1 VACYWSI
8 TGTVAGQQPDR
19 VLPDGCADIILDLG
33 LERDPYV
40 AGAMRSA
47 LVISLTGRLDMFG
60 VRFQPGGAL
69 PFLDTPL
76 HELTDRLVPLDA
88 LWGRLAETLFDTLA
102 NAAIEDRVP
111 LVERVLLE
119 RLRTT
124 RADAALAVRA
134 AALFQQARGSVGV
147 REVAASLGV
156 GERRLERVFD
166 RCVGLTPKALARVTR
181 FGQAVR
187 RMEQGEAGWTEVAF
201 GAGYA
206 DQAHFIRE
214 FRSLAG
220 VTPTAFARER
230 RGVGIVQY
238 PGEGK
243 DVS

>member
-1 VACYWSI
+1 
-8 TGTVAGQQPDR
+8 
-19 VLPDGCADIILDLG
+19 
-33 LERDPYV
+33 
-40 AGAMRSA
+40 
-47 LVISLTGRLDMFG
+47 MFG

-76 HELTDRLVPLDA
+76 NELTDRLVPLDA
-88 LWGRLAETLFDTLA
+88 LWGRLAGTLYEALA
-102 NAAIEDRVP
+102 GAAPDERVT
-111 LVERVLLE
+111 LVEKILVE

-124 RADAALAVRA
+124 RADAVLAVRA
-134 AALFQQARGSVGV
+134 AALFQRARGGVGV

-166 RCVGLTPKALARVTR
+166 RCVGLTPKGLARVAR
-181 FGQAVR
+181 FAQAVR
-187 RMEQGEAGWTEVAF
+187 RIEQGTDSWTEVAF

-220 VTPTAFARER
+220 LTPTAFVRER

-238 PGEGK
+238 PSDPEQ
-243 DVS
+243 